1 MTKHFICVICPR
13 GCALNVTTEDG
24 GAVSVEGN
32 ACIRGAL
39 YGKNE
44 VTNPVRTLTTTMK
57 TENGTLLPVKTAAP
71 VPKAKLFE
79 YMKIINQTTVKTPVE
94 IGDVLI
100 YNIGGSGADVVA
112 TKSMK

>member
-1 MTKHFICVICPR
+1 MTKNLVCVTCPR
-13 GCALNVTTEDG
+13 GCALNVTTENG
-24 GAVSVEGN
+24 VAVSVQGN
-32 ACIRGAL
+32 ACKRGEL

-44 VTNPVRTLTTTMK
+44 VTNPVRTLTTTIK
-57 TENGTLLPVKTAAP
+57 TENGALLPVKTAAP

-79 YMKIINQTTVKTPVE
+79 CMEIINQTTAKTPVE